1 MRVYFVRHGE
11 SEENVQRIN
20 FGGEALLTEHGERQA
35 AFVAKRLKNIPNTRI
50 IASTFVRAQQTAKII
65 SECLGLPVESSE
77 LFVERRYPT
86 GYAGEHYDS
95 QFIQEYTRQRKENG
109 DNPDWKYSDDE
120 SFNDLKQ
127 RALEAL
133 RFIGSHSDE
142 HLVVV
147 SHSIFMRMLMM
158 CMIFGEELEPA
169 VFRKFSHATPTA
181 NTGITI
187 ADYGPCVS
195 CGKTHWKLIS
205 WNDHAHLP

>member
-147 SHSIFMRMLMM
+147 
-158 CMIFGEELEPA
+158 
-169 VFRKFSHATPTA
+169 
-181 NTGITI
+181 
-187 ADYGPCVS
+187 
-195 CGKTHWKLIS
+195 
-205 WNDHAHLP
+205 